1 MALNKDLEKILKIK
15 DSNEAISELVNVLLK
30 MNDKIEELEAKIDD
44 LEEENSIINEE
55 LDMLSTDMQLE
66 NYGSVFAAICPY
78 CNEEIE
84 IDLEELEEGDDFV
97 CPHCE
102 KEIALEWS
110 EDCDCGCCDHD
121 HDDCD
126 CDDCDCDDC
135 DCEDEE

>member
-1 MALNKDLEKILKIK
+1 MALNENLEEILKIN
-15 DSNEAISELVNVLLK
+15 DSAKAFETLLTVVSK
-30 MNDKIEELEAKIDD
+30 MQDKIDELETKIAD

-66 NYGSVFAAICPY
+66 NQGSVFAAICPY

-84 IDLEELEEGDDFV
+84 IDLEELEEGEDFV

-110 EDCDCGCCDHD
+110 DDCECGCGGHD

-126 CDDCDCDDC
+126 CDCDDCDDC